1 MPQTFGVRLPFT
13 GLAVRLLVAED
24 DPRLANLIARGLREQ
39 TYAVDVVG
47 NGKDAIV
54 HAAVNSYDAIILD
67 VMMPGTDGFA
77 VLRELR
83 ERGIRTPVM
92 MLTARD
98 AVADRITGLD
108 SGADDYLT
116 KPFDFGEFLARLRA
130 LLRRPETLQPAV
142 ITVGD
147 LELDVLVHGVTRGG
161 VPIALTAKEFALLEL
176 LARRAR
182 TIVSRADIV
191 AHVWDDNH
199 DSFTNAVEVYINRL
213 RGKID
218 VAPWTPLLHTK
229 RGAGYILTDS
239 PPL

>member
-1 MPQTFGVRLPFT
+1 M
-13 GLAVRLLVAED
+13 RLLVAED

-47 NGKDAIV
+47 NGKEAIV
-54 HAAVNSYDAIILD
+54 HAAVNRYDAIILD
-67 VMMPGTDGFA
+67 VMMPGVDGFE
-77 VLRELR
+77 VLRDLR
-83 ERGIRTPVM
+83 ARGVRTPVM

-98 AVADRITGLD
+98 AVADRISGLD
-108 SGADDYLT
+108 GGADDYIT
-116 KPFDFGEFLARLRA
+116 KPFDFGELSARLRA
-130 LLRRPETLQPAV
+130 LLRRPETLQPA
-142 ITVGD
+142 IMTIGD
-147 LELDVLVHGVTRGG
+147 LEIDVLAHGVSRSG

-218 VAPWTPLLHTK
+218 VEPWTPLLHTK
-229 RGAGYILTDS
+229 RGAGYILTDT